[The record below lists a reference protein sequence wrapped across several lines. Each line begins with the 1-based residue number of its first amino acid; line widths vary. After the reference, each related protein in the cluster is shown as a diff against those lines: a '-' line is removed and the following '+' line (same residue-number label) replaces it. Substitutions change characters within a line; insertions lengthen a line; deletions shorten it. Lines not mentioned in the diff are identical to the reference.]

1 MPSATSPRVQTAEN
15 PADPTQTSTLH
26 TVAKLADRNE
36 DPRVRGL
43 AAEALTEAGERR
55 AVPSLI
61 AVLGD
66 PSVEVRFWAAFA
78 LGQLGDPA
86 ALRALER
93 LAETDDAELPGW
105 RSVKDEAADAIE
117 RIRQHAAN
125 CPESRKRASPGG
137 HCGTRRCGSH
147 RTPDLAAPNPPR
159 YEPVGQPVLVSADGR
174 GDHHD
179 RPAGVRARTPPGRP
193 GG

>member
-1 MPSATSPRVQTAEN
+1 VQATYERQPAPVATITTTNVSFDAAGNVTETVQTAEN

-78 LGQLGDPA
+78 LGELGNPA
-86 ALRALER
+86 ALGTTTA
-93 LAETDDAELPGW
+93 
-105 RSVKDEAADAIE
+105 
-117 RIRQHAAN
+117 RI
-125 CPESRKRASPGG
+125 
-137 HCGTRRCGSH
+137 
-147 RTPDLAAPNPPR
+147 
-159 YEPVGQPVLVSADGR
+159 GQ
-174 GDHHD
+174 
-179 RPAGVRARTPPGRP
+179 RPAHLRISDSVMITNNPTAARST
-193 GG
+193 